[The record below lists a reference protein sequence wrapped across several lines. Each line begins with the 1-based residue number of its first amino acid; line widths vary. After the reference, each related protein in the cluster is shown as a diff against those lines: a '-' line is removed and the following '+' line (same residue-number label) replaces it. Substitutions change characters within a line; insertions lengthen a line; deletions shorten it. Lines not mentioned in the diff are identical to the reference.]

1 MPPTRRYPIKEA
13 KPPNNH
19 NNHNNHNKKKS
30 VTWADGSKQE
40 GLGGLGLGGGG
51 GGGGNNVNVK
61 YTGPI
66 GKYHPR
72 VMRSLD
78 RYVR

>member
-13 KPPNNH
+13 KPP

-40 GLGGLGLGGGG
+40 GLGG